1 EFRLQARQRSALPAN
16 HANDANE
23 KPNSATNSSGSHSR
37 EFALFAGTIGGS
49 NVPLQHATAD
59 FNQSGWEIDKA
70 LDGNLKTAWGIY
82 PEVGKSHFGVFET
95 KSDLGFQSGT
105 RLTFTIE
112 QQHGG
117 GHLIGRVRLSITSS
131 PRPVRAKSI

>member
-1 EFRLQARQRSALPAN
+1 GRQYNGNLHLSEFRLQATKRTASPLTPALSPLMGEGDLTPASGT
-16 HANDANE
+16 ANVSFE
-23 KPNSATNSSGSHSR
+23 
-37 EFALFAGTIGGS
+37 
-49 NVPLQHATAD
+49 HATAD

-70 LDGNLKTAWGIY
+70 LDGNIKTAWGIY